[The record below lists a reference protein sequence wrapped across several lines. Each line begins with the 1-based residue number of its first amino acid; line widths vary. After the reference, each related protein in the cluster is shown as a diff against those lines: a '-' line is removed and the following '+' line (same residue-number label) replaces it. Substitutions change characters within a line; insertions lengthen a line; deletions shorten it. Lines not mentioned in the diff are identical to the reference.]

1 MHYADRTR
9 AAREHMWSKQA
20 VVNDARWASGG
31 QAVAQAHAGSMQR
44 TQTVSRQRAGGC
56 AFGAGS
62 QWCGVRNKQ
71 ASASPPIT
79 KAEMQPGQGADD
91 PGSKRY
97 PLQQQAH
104 GTGGR
109 LSECRA
115 KLRVGC
121 DLNESHLI
129 VLRFSDALLG
139 WKFQGKGGPGKP
151 EKQKAAGR
159 TTRPILNERS
169 SKGIDSSQAGAEA
182 KGVEEEGEV
191 MGWRRDGPD
200 RPTARD
206 AVIAELCSTIKIEN
220 IAANIGYWLS
230 AQIGMH
236 ALPCS
241 SKQRGESV
249 GLPQGEGK

>member
-121 DLNESHLI
+121 DLNESHFAAHRGKCKSQRHRI

-159 TTRPILNERS
+159 TTRPILNHAEERS

-182 KGVEEEGEV
+182 KGAAGWGGAHTEINKRRKMARKFRPYQPHAKMTSPSQLDELSEV
-191 MGWRRDGPD
+191 LLDVSETRTR
-200 RPTARD
+200 
-206 AVIAELCSTIKIEN
+206 
-220 IAANIGYWLS
+220 
-230 AQIGMH
+230 
-236 ALPCS
+236 
-241 SKQRGESV
+241 
-249 GLPQGEGK
+249 